1 MCFLPIL
8 LQHCI
13 GNCMKSLYCA
23 FWKQGLIGIAFPI
36 NNTSERKHGPFHY
49 HCQVPYSNHFE
60 KIEHT
65 SSLSLFMII
74 KALHVFVE
82 KWKVWRTCLEKQSH
96 QTEAIMILSWY
107 ISFHLY
113 FLYIIE
119 TTLCIK
125 FYILLLE
132 INITIHFFFMQLNKI
147 PKPDFN
153 SCIITHYMKVS

>member
-1 MCFLPIL
+1 MNSSQSNFKGSLNQQRDLWVYHMCFLPIL

-13 GNCMKSLYCA
+13 GNCMKSLHCA
-23 FWKQGLIGIAFPI
+23 FWKQGLLGIAFPM

-60 KIEHT
+60 TIEHS

-82 KWKVWRTCLEKQSH
+82 NWKVWRTCLEKQSH
-96 QTEAIMILSWY
+96 QAEAIMSLSWY

-119 TTLCIK
+119 TTLCIA
-125 FYILLLE
+125 ILHSAFR
-132 INITIHFFFMQLNKI
+132 N
-147 PKPDFN
+147 
-153 SCIITHYMKVS
+153 